1 MPAPLEVT
9 HFTDP
14 TCPWSYGAE
23 PSLRALELRYG
34 GGLRWRN
41 VMVGLREDTSDLE
54 AAGVRPE
61 TRAAAWLWLTERF
74 GVPVSDAPRARLT
87 HSGLACRA
95 VKAAELQSHGLGAAY
110 LRRLRLLH
118 FASTRLADDEDD
130 LVAAAGEVPGLD
142 GERLRTALRD
152 GTAEA
157 AYQSDWLEART
168 LAPRV
173 RTVAGAQ
180 QRVVPLP
187 GGGARA
193 GAPTLVFSRGGAV
206 LVAAGWQPLPAYDL
220 CVANL
225 APDLPR
231 RGLPSLAEALESDP
245 GGLTTA
251 ELARLVTDD
260 EEEPDLAATRAALE
274 ELVARGQAQRL
285 PLAGDALW
293 RRPATVRP
301 A

>member
-1 MPAPLEVT
+1 VPAPVDVT

-14 TCPWSYGAE
+14 TCPWCYGAE
-23 PSLRALELRYG
+23 PTLRALEHRYG
-34 GGLRWRN
+34 DGLLWRN

-61 TRAAAWLWLTERF
+61 TRARGWLWLAERF
-74 GVPVSDAPRARLT
+74 GVPVSEAPRARLT

-95 VKAAELQSHGLGAAY
+95 VKAAELQSPELGAAY
-110 LRRLRLLH
+110 LRRLRTLH
-118 FASTRLADDEDD
+118 FATTRLVDDEDD

-142 GERLRTALRD
+142 GGRLRAALHD

-157 AYQSDWLEART
+157 AYLADWRETRALP
-168 LAPRV
+168 PRV

-180 QRVVPLP
+180 ARVVPMP
-187 GGGARA
+187 DGGARA
-193 GAPTLVFSRGGAV
+193 GAPTLVFERDGAV

-231 RGLPSLAEALESDP
+231 RGVPSLAEALASDP

-251 ELARLVTDD
+251 ELARLVADD
-260 EEEPDLAATRAALE
+260 EDEPDLDETREALDA
-274 ELVARGQAQRL
+274 LVATGEAERV
-285 PLAGDALW
+285 PLADDALW
-293 RRPATVRP
+293 RIRTA
-301 A
+301 

>member
-1 MPAPLEVT
+1 VPAPVEVT

-14 TCPWSYGAE
+14 TCPWCYGAE
-23 PSLRALELRYG
+23 PTLRALEHRYG
-34 GGLRWRN
+34 DGLRWRN

-61 TRAAAWLWLTERF
+61 TRAAGWLWLTERF
-74 GVPVSDAPRARLT
+74 GVPVNDAPRARLT

-95 VKAAELQSHGLGAAY
+95 VKAAELQSRELGAAY
-110 LRRLRLLH
+110 LRRLRVLH
-118 FASTRLADDEDD
+118 FATTRLADEEDD
-130 LVAAAGEVPGLD
+130 LVTAAAEVPGLD
-142 GERLRTALRD
+142 GERLRAALHD

-157 AYQSDWLEART
+157 VYQSDWRETRA

-180 QRVVPLP
+180 ARVVPMP
-187 GGGARA
+187 DGGARA
-193 GAPTLVFSRGGAV
+193 GAPTLVFERDGAV

-231 RGLPSLAEALESDP
+231 RGLPSLAEALASDP
-245 GGLTTA
+245 GGLSTA
-251 ELARLVTDD
+251 ELARLVADD
-260 EEEPDLAATRAALE
+260 EEEPDLDATHDTLAALAAE
-274 ELVARGQAQRL
+274 GEVERL

-293 RRPATVRP
+293 RVRR

>member
-1 MPAPLEVT
+1 VLAPVEVT

-14 TCPWSYGAE
+14 TCPWCYGAE
-23 PSLRALELRYG
+23 PTLRALEHRYG
-34 GGLRWRN
+34 DGLRWRN

-61 TRAAAWLWLTERF
+61 TRAASWLWLTERF
-74 GVPVSDAPRARLT
+74 GVPVSGAPRARLT

-95 VKAAELQSHGLGAAY
+95 VKAAELQSPELGAAY
-110 LRRLRLLH
+110 LRVLRRLH
-118 FASTRLADDEDD
+118 FATTRLADDEDD
-130 LVAAAGEVPGLD
+130 LVAAADGVPGLD
-142 GERLRTALRD
+142 GERLRVALRD
-152 GTAEA
+152 GSAEA
-157 AYQSDWLEART
+157 AYHADWRETRALP
-168 LAPRV
+168 PRV

-180 QRVVPLP
+180 ARVVPMP
-187 GGGARA
+187 DGGVRA
-193 GAPTLVFSRGGAV
+193 GAPTLVFERHGAV

-231 RGLPSLAEALESDP
+231 RGLPSLAEALASDP
-245 GGLTTA
+245 GGLSTA

-260 EEEPDLAATRAALE
+260 EEEPDIDATRDALAA
-274 ELVARGQAQRL
+274 LVAAGEAERL

-293 RRPATVRP
+293 RVRP
-301 A
+301 G